1 MKLKTVIVVIAAIT
15 IILGISIVIA
25 ASNGNAVRDGHYTWE
40 ECDQIAREYL
50 LNSATFQFD
59 GQEET
64 IELSI
69 VMAPSDSDESK
80 YTLTYTFQTGH
91 SGHGDRSDMVI
102 LPVITDHRIDITVEN
117 GQVTSAICCGVWDE
131 IAGEYL
137 DNN

>member
-1 MKLKTVIVVIAAIT
+1 MKLRTIIAVITAIT
-15 IILGISIVIA
+15 ILLGLSIVIA
-25 ASNGNAVRDGHYTWE
+25 TSDGSAVSDGHYTWE
-40 ECDQIAREYL
+40 EYDQIAREYL
-50 LNSATFQFD
+50 INSATFQFD

-80 YTLTYTFQTGH
+80 LTLTYTFQTGH

-117 GQVTSAICCGVWDE
+117 GQVTNAICCGIWDE
-131 IAGEYL
+131 MAGAYL
-137 DNN
+137 DN

>member
-1 MKLKTVIVVIAAIT
+1 MKLRTVIAVIAALT
-15 IILGISIVIA
+15 VILGLSFVIA
-25 ASNGNAVRDGHYTWE
+25 ASNGSSVKDGHYTWE

-59 GQEET
+59 GQKET

-69 VMAPSDSDESK
+69 VMAPSDSEESIF
-80 YTLTYTFQTGH
+80 TLTYTFQTGH
-91 SGHGDRSDMVI
+91 SGHGDRSGMII

-131 IAGEYL
+131 MAGEYL
-137 DNN
+137 DN

>member
-1 MKLKTVIVVIAAIT
+1 MKLRTVIAVIAAMT
-15 IILGISIVIA
+15 IIMGLSIVIA
-25 ASNGNAVRDGHYTWE
+25 TSNESAVRDGHYTWE
-40 ECDQIAREYL
+40 EYDRIAREYL

-69 VMAPSDSDESK
+69 VMASSDSDESK
-80 YTLTYTFQTGH
+80 LTLTYTFQTGH
-91 SGHGDRSDMVI
+91 SGHGDRSGMVI

-131 IAGEYL
+131 MAGEYL
-137 DNN
+137 DN

>member
-1 MKLKTVIVVIAAIT
+1 MKLRTVIAVIAALT
-15 IILGISIVIA
+15 IILGLSIVIA
-25 ASNGNAVRDGHYTWE
+25 TNGSAKDGHYTWE
-40 ECDQIAREYL
+40 EYDQIAREYL

-69 VMAPSDSDESK
+69 VMAPSDADESK
-80 YTLTYTFQTGH
+80 LTLTYTFQTGH

-131 IAGEYL
+131 MAGEYL
-137 DNN
+137 DH